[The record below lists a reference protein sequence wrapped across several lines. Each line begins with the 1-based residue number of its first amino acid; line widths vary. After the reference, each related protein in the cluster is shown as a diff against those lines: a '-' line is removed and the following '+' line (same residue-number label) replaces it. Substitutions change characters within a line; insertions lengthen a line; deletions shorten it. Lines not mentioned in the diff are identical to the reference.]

1 MKNGVWR
8 QMMKVLVSLASR
20 VASLAVNQFSLSRAL
35 LLCLL
40 ILGVTSQAFGQNATI
55 VGTVTDSSGAAVA
68 NATITIT
75 HAETGKVFHL
85 TSNADGQYVAPD
97 LPIGH
102 YSIKVE
108 ASGFKAAEQ
117 KGVVL
122 QVGDRTRLDYQMAV
136 GGASETVTVEAN
148 AVRVQT
154 DSGEVSN
161 VITDQ
166 QLAQISVN
174 GRSIYQL
181 AALTPGA
188 SSQINNFVNT
198 PVGGDNNV
206 EFNGLRQN
214 HNIYL
219 LDGGED
225 DDRGG
230 AGGMSIAPSTDAI
243 AEFRALTSNY
253 SADYGL
259 SSGATMTMVLKS
271 GTNTLHASAWE
282 FNRNDAF
289 DARGFFNP
297 APNKLAKL
305 RLNVFGFNVGGPVT
319 FGKLYNPERKK
330 TFFFYNM
337 EWRRLI
343 QGNTNTAQPVP
354 IPATYGGNFTGFL
367 PADAKDVNNIPIP
380 NSGLH
385 APCANQISST
395 QQAIFASAGQALST
409 PDASGNCTPNTKVG
423 VAQNPTFVPFN
434 ANRLPFV
441 DGNAAALANAGIFP
455 APTSGN
461 QFLGSVNTP
470 TNLKEEVVR
479 IDHNFTSKFSVFG
492 HYIAEQVSQGYAIS
506 QWSGANIPTVGD
518 TFGNPSYSA
527 VIHTTY
533 TISPTLLNEVAF
545 NYNGNRINI
554 IPQPGAGLAS
564 LALPSGYSSAT
575 SRLFTGPNNLNRI
588 PNIDLKGST
597 GTQFEISSWP
607 WRNKA
612 DDYQIRD
619 DLSWTKG
626 AHQLKFGFSW
636 ALYKKVQD
644 LFGQTQG
651 GFNFDGTFTGNDF
664 ADFLLGDSKSYQ
676 ELAVQDKGFWNNVS
690 WASYVQD
697 NWRVNRRLTLNLGL
711 RWDGVPHT
719 YEANNRMG
727 NFYNSLYDPAK
738 KALLNPDGTINS
750 ASPGLGFSPNP
761 ILAGVPLYLNGI
773 GIPGKNGIPKGLV
786 DNHWAAFGPR
796 IGFAYDVTGG
806 GKTVV
811 RGGFGLMYERIQGN
825 DMYDAGPNIP
835 FSLQVSTSGPV
846 EMDNP
851 RLSLKTGA
859 AAALPINPA
868 SITGLNRKAYKL
880 PSSYQWSLGV
890 QHSLSTKTVVSVAY
904 VGNTNRFQSDRTEY
918 NLPLQ
923 SALPGIINGGQYNTA
938 PGLPF
943 PGFRSIRLSTNE
955 ANSHY
960 HGLQFDVN
968 SQVGRDLYLRAF
980 YTYSK
985 TIDPG
990 TGSNGGQDLQNTSN
1004 PSLGWSYDV
1013 LPGGYHPT
1021 QVDVVNFI
1029 YDIPLFRGNQ
1039 SRLLKSTLGG
1049 WEVSGIVT
1057 MESGIPINI
1066 GLTGG
1071 QGGNGLP
1078 NATNRPNL
1086 VGRLSYPQTVLTCA
1100 TCKQAI
1106 QYIDP
1111 AAFAL
1116 PTLGSFG
1123 NLGHNAV
1130 RGPGRDNWNLSLF
1143 KSFVFSETRGSR
1155 LEFRVETFNTWNH
1168 TQFNQVAKDVSFDKK
1183 TFARITATNFGQ
1195 FTSAFDPR
1203 IMQLGLKLYF

>member
-1 MKNGVWR
+1 MLFLLSVSSRVSKFVSKSFR
-8 QMMKVLVSLASR
+8 LSHAVALCVLVLG
-20 VASLAVNQFSLSRAL
+20 FS
-35 LLCLL
+35 
-40 ILGVTSQAFGQNATI
+40 SQAFGQNATV
-55 VGTVTDSSGAAVA
+55 VGTVTDPSGAAVA

-75 HAETGKVFHL
+75 HIETAQAYHFATNG
-85 TSNADGQYVAPD
+85 DGQYVAPD

-102 YSIKVE
+102 YNVKVE
-108 ASGFKAAEQ
+108 ASGFKVAEQ

-122 QVGDRTRLDYQMAV
+122 QVGDRVRLDYQMAM

-166 QLAQISVN
+166 QVAQLAVN

-181 AALTPGA
+181 AQLTPGA
-188 SSQINNFVNT
+188 SSTINNFVNT
-198 PVGGDNNV
+198 PVGGDSNV
-206 EFNGLRQN
+206 EFNGMRQN

-259 SSGATMTMVLKS
+259 SSAATMTMVLKS

-319 FGKLYNPERKK
+319 LGRLYNRDRKK

-343 QGNTNTAQPVP
+343 QGNTNNGQQVP
-354 IPATYGGNFTGFL
+354 LPSTYGGNFGSAVITVPSATQVKASVLAKNCNGPGPGGL
-367 PADAKDVNNIPIP
+367 PAGIVQGSPFPGNVIPACMLDP
-380 NSGLH
+380 N
-385 APCANQISST
+385 AT
-395 QQAIFASAGQALST
+395 
-409 PDASGNCTPNTKVG
+409 
-423 VAQNPTFVPFN
+423 
-434 ANRLPFV
+434 
-441 DGNAAALANAGIFP
+441 ALATAGIFP

-461 QFLGSVNTP
+461 KFFGSVNTP

-492 HYIAEQVSQGYAIS
+492 HFIAEQVTQGYAIS
-506 QWSGANIPTVGD
+506 QWSGANVPTVGD
-518 TFGNPSYSA
+518 TFGNPSYSG

-554 IPQPGAGLAS
+554 IPAPGAGLKG
-564 LALPSGYSSAT
+564 LALPTGYDAT
-575 SRLFTGPNNLNRI
+575 NSRLFSGPNNLNRI

-651 GFNFDGTFTGNDF
+651 GLSFDGTFTGNDF
-664 ADFLLGDSKSYQ
+664 ADFLLGDAKSYQ
-676 ELAVQDKGFWNNVS
+676 ELAVQDHGLWNNVS
-690 WASYVQD
+690 WAAYAQD

-727 NFYNSLYDPAK
+727 NFYPELYNPAL
-738 KALLNPDGTINS
+738 AAQLNADGTINP
-750 ASPGLGFSPNP
+750 ASPGLGTSPNP

-773 GIPGKNGIPKGLV
+773 GIPGQNGVPKGLV

-796 IGFAYDVTGG
+796 IGFAYDVTGS

-835 FSLQVSTSGPV
+835 FSLQVNTSGPV

-851 RLSLKTGA
+851 RLSLATGA

-868 SITGLNRKAYKL
+868 SITGLNRGAYKL
-880 PSSYQWSLGV
+880 PTSYQWSLGV
-890 QHSLSTKTVVSVAY
+890 QHSLSTKTVVSVSY

-923 SALPGIINGGQYNTA
+923 SALAPIINGVGGANYNTA

-943 PGFRSIRLSTNE
+943 LGFHSIRLSTNE

-960 HGLQFDVN
+960 HGLQLDIN

-985 TIDPG
+985 AIDPG
-990 TGSNGGQDLQNTSN
+990 TGNTAGTNGGSGGQDLQNVSN
-1004 PSLGWSYDV
+1004 PYLGWRYDV
-1013 LPGGYHPT
+1013 GPSGFDRTHIA
-1021 QVDVVNFI
+1021 VVNFI
-1029 YDIPLFRGNQ
+1029 YDIPLLRGTQ
-1039 SRLLKSTLGG
+1039 SRLLKTTLGG

-1057 MESGIPINI
+1057 MESGLPINI

-1071 QGGNGLP
+1071 QGGNALP
-1078 NATNRPNL
+1078 NATNRPDL
-1086 VGRLSYPQTVLTCA
+1086 VGKISYPSSVMPGNQV
-1100 TCKQAI
+1100 I
-1106 QYIDP
+1106 QYLDP
-1111 AAFAL
+1111 TAFAD
-1116 PTLGSFG
+1116 PTVGSFG
-1123 NLGHNAV
+1123 NLGHNVV

-1168 TQFNQVAKDVSFDKK
+1168 TQFNQVSSNISFVKNASGQFVRDP
-1183 TFARITATNFGQ
+1183 TTNFGQ
-1195 FTSAFDPR
+1195 YTSAFDPR
-1203 IMQLGLKLYF
+1203 IMQLALKAYF